1 MIHEL
6 EQKNKQIQ
14 LDLDIAK
21 DNLAATR
28 ESVVSASRC
37 MSYFAESQYSRTRK
51 GTEAGMQAMLESPEV
66 RLLRPSISQLDYEKL
81 SNRGMSPF
89 PLNNDFKETDSQQN
103 VSNIDI
109 DMKYE
114 EQRQGDISYQQQ
126 SFVHSQLNQ
135 TYDN

>member
-1 MIHEL
+1 
-6 EQKNKQIQ
+6 
-14 LDLDIAK
+14 
-21 DNLAATR
+21 
-28 ESVVSASRC
+28 
-37 MSYFAESQYSRTRK
+37 
-51 GTEAGMQAMLESPEV
+51 MQAMLESPDV
-66 RLLRPSISQLDYEKL
+66 RLLRPSISQLDYERL